1 MSPSRRRSLLLI
13 PLALAAASVGCTV
26 HVETPRITARD
37 LRFVGMDNNGLS
49 FDVNFSAYNANT
61 FELDIRELNAT
72 LWLEGNHVGAGV
84 SNVVARLPPMRETP
98 VTGRVTIPWHGAPA
112 YLMAAAGSPVVN
124 YQIRGDVRVHHY
136 LSIRAPFESAGTVP
150 RDFFLRGAQNAV
162 NGVLNSLLP
171 GMGVQVQ

>member
-13 PLALAAASVGCTV
+13 PLALAAVSVGCTV

-37 LRFVGMDNNGLS
+37 LHFVGMDANGLS

-72 LWLEGNHVGAGV
+72 LWLEGNHIGAGV
-84 SNVVARLPPMRETP
+84 GNIAARLPPMRETP
-98 VTGRVTIPWHGAPA
+98 VTGRVTIPWNGAPGF
-112 YLMAAAGSPVVN
+112 LMTAAASPMVT

-136 LSIRAPFESAGTVP
+136 LSIRAPFETSGTVP

-162 NGVLNSLLP
+162 HGVINSILP
-171 GMGVQVQ
+171 GMVSPMK